1 MPDATSEATTSK
13 RPWRMLLTSSLAA
26 LLAVGLFSAAPSSA
40 NPATTTVSI
49 GDASG
54 LEHADAQAGL
64 FVPVTLSAAAGSAVT
79 VQYWTVAGTATS
91 PADYSTWGTPA
102 SPRSITIPAGSR
114 QTTIN
119 VPVKPDVASEG
130 NETFSVVL
138 GSVTS
143 ANASVGRGTGTAT
156 IVDSSAGSLV
166 SNVSVLEGSGNAP
179 AAKAQ
184 FRVEFAS
191 VSNQPRTVSYSTA
204 NGTAVAGTD
213 YTAAKPNS
221 VTFSAGQ
228 TSKTVDVTIAGN
240 DTYQGNRSFALNVTG
255 AVAGTGTAT
264 ILDDETAP
272 VTTTS
277 TTTTSTTTTTTTT
290 TVPPTTTTI
299 PSGPVGLSANPITVA
314 DNPGTANVTVYWNG
328 QAANKL
334 IFVSVCRKSNS
345 DATFT
350 PALDCAPLSEL
361 NPNGTPSGSGSA
373 TLEVFRGPD
382 PSGDL
387 NWGCFAASDVAPAGI
402 QKNTTCYVR
411 VTNNVVSNKD
421 AAQELAFTIVP

>member
-1 MPDATSEATTSK
+1 
-13 RPWRMLLTSSLAA
+13 MLLTSSLAA

-334 IFVSVCRKSNS
+334 IFISVCRKSNS

>member
-1 MPDATSEATTSK
+1 
-13 RPWRMLLTSSLAA
+13 MLLTSSLAA

-40 NPATTTVSI
+40 APATTVSI

-54 LEHADAQAGL
+54 LEHTDAQAGL

-213 YTAAKPNS
+213 YTAVKPNS

-228 TSKTVDVTIAGN
+228 TSKTVDVAIAGN
-240 DTYQGNRSFALNVTG
+240 NTYQGNRSFDLIVTG
-255 AVAGTGTAT
+255 AIAKTGTAT

-272 VTTTS
+272 VTTTTRPRPRPRPRPRCRRRRPPS
-277 TTTTSTTTTTTTT
+277 RLARSGS
-290 TVPPTTTTI
+290 PPTRSRSRT
-299 PSGPVGLSANPITVA
+299 
-314 DNPGTANVTVYWNG
+314 
-328 QAANKL
+328 
-334 IFVSVCRKSNS
+334 
-345 DATFT
+345 T
-350 PALDCAPLSEL
+350 PAPRTSRCT
-361 NPNGTPSGSGSA
+361 GT
-373 TLEVFRGPD
+373 
-382 PSGDL
+382 
-387 NWGCFAASDVAPAGI
+387 
-402 QKNTTCYVR
+402 VR
-411 VTNNVVSNKD
+411 LPTS
-421 AAQELAFTIVP
+421 

>member
-1 MPDATSEATTSK
+1 
-13 RPWRMLLTSSLAA
+13 MLLTSSLAA

-213 YTAAKPNS
+213 YTAVKPNS

-277 TTTTSTTTTTTTT
+277 TTTTTTTTTT